1 MLSRFQA
8 ARSKILRPS
17 EGQTNHPVNLL
28 WRTMANQPTN
38 IVALISRL
46 EGEIMTLWREEAL
59 RDVDHA
65 ARLHELDDDQL
76 QDHLPSLLRKIIAF
90 LQGEPIGNVE
100 EDGRVH
106 GHERRANGY
115 AVEDL
120 LRELQIFRNI
130 LLAMTQQMIGT
141 DVTSEEIDHG
151 RKLILDLID
160 RSVNASVAQFTIE
173 AEQERSAAEKEA
185 RELHAQRDRFL
196 VTLSHELRN
205 QISPILLAVQVMREL
220 KSVDPRIEQGLLRI
234 ERQARHQSILI
245 DDLLELSRFR
255 FGKLQLKREV
265 IDLRQPLQHALETLK
280 PDLDAKQLKL
290 EIDVPDRSAPAFA
303 DKTRITQVVTNL
315 LTNAIKFTPAGG
327 IISIRLAQR
336 QDSIMLSVR
345 DTGTGISAEAMQQI
359 FQMFF
364 QGDFSS
370 DRAITGLGVGLALA
384 KTLVEMHQG
393 AIEARSEG
401 AGKGA
406 EFVVTL
412 PAAKEVA
419 RDADKKLSGK
429 LLLVEDNPDQR
440 EALAELLKMRGYQV
454 IEATDGFEALR
465 LVSEHAPDACI
476 IDIGLPTMDGYELAR
491 RLRDLPQS
499 RQSQLVAVSG
509 FGMAGDHQAFQDA
522 GFDHYLPKPTNV
534 DELERFLLQYK
545 NSSS

>member
-1 MLSRFQA
+1 M
-8 ARSKILRPS
+8 
-17 EGQTNHPVNLL
+17 T
-28 WRTMANQPTN
+28 NQPTN

-76 QDHLPSLLRKIIAF
+76 QDHLPALLGKIIAF

-141 DVTSEEIDHG
+141 DVTSEEINHG

-220 KSVDPRIEQGLLRI
+220 KSADPRIEQGLLRI
-234 ERQARHQSILI
+234 ERQARHQAILI
-245 DDLLELSRFR
+245 NDLLELSRFR

-265 IDLRQPLQHALETLK
+265 IDLRQPLQHALETLR
-280 PDLDAKQLKL
+280 PDLDVKQLKL
-290 EIDVPDRSAPAFA
+290 EIDVPDQSAPAFA

-336 QDSIMLSVR
+336 QDSILLSVR
-345 DTGTGISAEAMQQI
+345 DTGTGISAEVMQQI

-364 QGDFSS
+364 QGDFSA
-370 DRAITGLGVGLALA
+370 DRVITGLGVGLALA

-393 AIEARSEG
+393 TIEARSEG

-419 RDADKKLSGK
+419 RNADKKLSGK

-509 FGMAGDHQAFQDA
+509 FGMAGDHQAFQDT
-522 GFDHYLPKPTNV
+522 GFDHYLPKPTNI
-534 DELERFLLQYK
+534 DELERLLLQDK